1 MSLCAW
7 VVSRTTGSFPS
18 LPFGHQNAAQPT
30 NCGGNAADGRQQPAE
45 LVDMAWRGR
54 GQGGRPEEQ
63 AHREKTHGK
72 ARLGKADARGGRGVP
87 GGAVFV
93 AATGHDGSKGAQL
106 ACRRHRGH
114 DHGAPI
120 RHEREHHRRFVH
132 HQHRLARVAR
142 TAALNRFAA
151 RPASQRRRRRK
162 KGRWLGATRLQ
173 KAVEHNDARP
183 PKKGLLPGR
192 PTFALYA
199 QGPHRSK
206 PRGTHLGKVSTY
218 QPEPIR

>member
-1 MSLCAW
+1 MLLCDRIIRRA
-7 VVSRTTGSFPS
+7 TGSFPS
-18 LPFGHQNAAQPT
+18 LPFGHKNAAPQT

-54 GQGGRPEEQ
+54 GQGRPEER

-72 ARLGKADARGGRGVP
+72 ARLGKAGARGGRGVP

-93 AATGHDGSKGAQL
+93 VATGHDGSKGAQL
-106 ACRRHRGH
+106 ACRRHRRH

-120 RHEREHHRRFVH
+120 RHEREHHRRSVH
-132 HQHRLARVAR
+132 HQRRLARAAC

-183 PKKGLLPGR
+183 PKFPRR
-192 PTFALYA
+192 PTFALYN
-199 QGPHRSK
+199 
-206 PRGTHLGKVSTY
+206 
-218 QPEPIR
+218 

>member
-30 NCGGNAADGRQQPAE
+30 NCGGNAADGRQQNSCTWHGE
-45 LVDMAWRGR
+45 EEGR
-54 GQGGRPEEQ
+54 GRPEER

-72 ARLGKADARGGRGVP
+72 ARLGKAGARGGRGVP
-87 GGAVFV
+87 GGAVFM
-93 AATGHDGSKGAQL
+93 AAIGHDGSKGAQL

-132 HQHRLARVAR
+132 HQRRPARVAR

-183 PKKGLLPGR
+183 PKFPRR
-192 PTFALYA
+192 PTFALY
-199 QGPHRSK
+199 
-206 PRGTHLGKVSTY
+206 V
-218 QPEPIR
+218 